1 MPSVV
6 PRSLDDQLVDKIIT
20 ILSSFSDSQAA
31 IDPSVAFYVQRDR
44 IRPVSY
50 RNFPFV
56 NVWVESLDTE
66 RSSSSGRLYQTE
78 IARIAIDCYAA
89 AFDGDPEDFEETG
102 SMARL
107 YYLKEQVK
115 YAIYSLINSDFG
127 FDVGSIGKKKW
138 PSWRLFQT
146 PALLPEADVAAG
158 RWSLEVEYFFIP
170 EDIETVEFK
179 EIFVDSSRWSA
190 LYEYNGENL

>member
-1 MPSVV
+1 MPSIV
-6 PRSLDDQLVDKIIT
+6 PRGLDDHLIDKIVT
-20 ILSSFSDSQAA
+20 ILSNFSISQSA
-31 IDPSVAFYVQRDR
+31 IDPSVAFHVQRDR
-44 IRPVSY
+44 IRPISY
-50 RNFPFV
+50 KNFPFV
-56 NVWVESLDTE
+56 NVWLESLDTS
-66 RSSSSGRLYQTE
+66 RASSSGRLYQTE
-78 IARIAIDCYAA
+78 VARLAVDCYAA
-89 AFDGDPEDFEETG
+89 AFDENSEDFEEVG

-127 FDVGSIGKKKW
+127 FDVGNIGRKKW

-158 RWSLEVEYFFIP
+158 RWSLELEYFFIP

-190 LYEYNGENL
+190 LYEYNGGTL